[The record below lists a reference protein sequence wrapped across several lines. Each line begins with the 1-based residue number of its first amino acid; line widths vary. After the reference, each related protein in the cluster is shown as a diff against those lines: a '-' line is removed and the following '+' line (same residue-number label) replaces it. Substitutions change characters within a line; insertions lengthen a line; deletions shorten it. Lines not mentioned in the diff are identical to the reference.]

1 MSKFC
6 AIDDWETVDVATEG
20 ACVMGAVAGVA
31 APLAIGFSIF
41 MAGEAAPQAQPQAA
55 EENKLPAAP
64 NPRKKS
70 SGAQNIMN
78 FLEPPKPSWAN

>member
-6 AIDDWETVDVATEG
+6 AIDDWETVDLASEA
-20 ACVMGAVAGVA
+20 ACVLGAAGVA

-41 MAGEAAPQAQPQAA
+41 MGGEAAQQAPAQGS
-55 EENKLPAAP
+55 EENKLPSAAT
-64 NPRKKS
+64 PRKKS

-78 FLEPPKPSWAN
+78 FLEPPKPSWVT